1 MIKVIVEFTAKPGQR
16 DNLRRVLEDFI
27 AKHGTGTPGY
37 LGSTRYEVIGQP
49 DVLVELAD
57 WESLET
63 RNRHMNAL
71 SDSGALAPLM
81 DFMAAPIRVSVI
93 RPLS

>member
-16 DNLRRVLEDFI
+16 DNLRRALEDFI

-49 DVLVELAD
+49 DILVELAD

-63 RNRHMNAL
+63 RDRHMNAL
-71 SDSGALAPLM
+71 ANSGALAPLM
-81 DFMAAPIRVSVI
+81 DFMGGPFRATVI
-93 RPLS
+93 RPL